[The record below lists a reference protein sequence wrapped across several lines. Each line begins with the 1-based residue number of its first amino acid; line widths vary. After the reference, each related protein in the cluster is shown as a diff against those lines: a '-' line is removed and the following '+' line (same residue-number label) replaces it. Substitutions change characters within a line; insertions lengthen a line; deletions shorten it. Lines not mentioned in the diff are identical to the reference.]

1 MFALNEAVG
10 GFRPDPP
17 GLLQCQM
24 CATLGADNPRR
35 AGEIRNLYSASEQI
49 AKFNTDER
57 DLELDDVI
65 EMCDLV
71 YFLKRN

>member
-1 MFALNEAVG
+1 MKPSEALDLILQ
-10 GFRPDPP
+10 GFSNAKCVP
-17 GLLQCQM
+17 LWVQT
-24 CATLGADNPRR
+24 TLD
-35 AGEIRNLYSASEQI
+35 ELEKIRNLYSASEQI

-65 EMCDLV
+65 EMYDLV

>member
-1 MFALNEAVG
+1 MKPSEALDLIFQ
-10 GFRPDPP
+10 GFPNTRYVP
-17 GLLQCQM
+17 LWVQT
-24 CATLGADNPRR
+24 TLD
-35 AGEIRNLYSASEQI
+35 ELEKIRNLYSASEQI